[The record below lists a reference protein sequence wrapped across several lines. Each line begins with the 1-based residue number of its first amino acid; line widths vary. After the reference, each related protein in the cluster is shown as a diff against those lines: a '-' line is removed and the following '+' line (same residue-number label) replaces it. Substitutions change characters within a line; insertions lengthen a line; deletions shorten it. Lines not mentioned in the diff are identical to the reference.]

1 MGIYARIANSYPPN
15 YLESYVYRQFTL
27 RADGLGADWNQQ
39 QKRCLMLHNRFAR
52 PTTGSAPD
60 VSDPSRS
67 IHLAEPG
74 SRPAAPQTVNLDVVA
89 IVSRRCSAFF
99 AEAAVLVLV
108 FGILD
113 YLMLKGRIEFEW
125 IVGAF
130 AISVFL
136 LAVSILM
143 DLTAHRWIKAHP

>member
-1 MGIYARIANSYPPN
+1 
-15 YLESYVYRQFTL
+15 
-27 RADGLGADWNQQ
+27 
-39 QKRCLMLHNRFAR
+39 MLHNRLAR
-52 PTTGSAPD
+52 PATGSPSAPAN
-60 VSDPSRS
+60 PTRS
-67 IHLAEPG
+67 IHLAQPG
-74 SRPAAPQTVNLDVVA
+74 SRTEETRVNLDLIA

-113 YLMLKGRIEFEW
+113 YLMLKGRIEVEW
-125 IVGAF
+125 IVGAL
-130 AISVFL
+130 AISLFL

>member
-1 MGIYARIANSYPPN
+1 
-15 YLESYVYRQFTL
+15 
-27 RADGLGADWNQQ
+27 
-39 QKRCLMLHNRFAR
+39 MLHNRFAR
-52 PTTGSAPD
+52 PATSSTPS
-60 VSDPSRS
+60 VTDPTRS
-67 IHLAEPG
+67 IHLAQPG
-74 SRPAAPQTVNLDVVA
+74 SRPDVPAPVNLDLIA

-113 YLMLKGRIEFEW
+113 YLMQKGRIEVDW
-125 IVGAF
+125 IAGAL
-130 AISVFL
+130 AISLVL